1 MQLYFDAINLT
12 DEQEAIEWQGDEIS
26 GPMYYEIQDYGRT
39 YQLGMRYEFNM

>member
-26 GPMYYEIQDYGRT
+26 GPMYYEICKLISDDV
-39 YQLGMRYEFNM
+39 